1 MAREWLDALYF
12 RGIPL
17 SNDAPTNGQV
27 YTYNS
32 YTMEREPATPGW
44 GGWAVDSVNWQTGV
58 VVLDADDIDD
68 ATTTNKFVT
77 AWDITK
83 LGNLSWTNTWDV
95 TVSDSSEID
104 LSLTGQQIS
113 ASIVAGSIDES
124 KLDASVNASLDLA
137 DSALQANQT
146 ITLSWDVS
154 GSWSTSISTTIWS
167 WAVDIAML
175 SASWTPSGTTFLRG
189 DNTWS
194 VPAGAW
200 NVSKVGTPV
209 NNQVWVWTWDGTI
222 EWDANLTFDTSTD
235 TLTTVNTVLSTV
247 KSAGSWWVEIKNSSG
262 TDTIITGAWGGTG
275 TSIVGTTNI
284 ASASADYHQVAW
296 GTGTITDTATGSST
310 NININL
316 VPKGT
321 GRLQASW
328 VNVPTISSTDTLTNK
343 RVTRRLTTTN
353 APWATPTTN
362 TDNVDIMKFTGL
374 ATAITSMTTNLS
386 GTPVEGDKLEFIF
399 VDNGT
404 ARAITRGASF
414 AATTVP
420 LPTTTVISTKLRVGF
435 EWGGSTR
442 DCIAVA

>member
-1 MAREWLDALYF
+1 MTLRT
-12 RGIPL
+12 I
-17 SNDAPTNGQV
+17 TNGRLV
-27 YTYNS
+27 EWEKIDNL
-32 YTMEREPATPGW
+32 PADTNAALAWKQATLVSATNIKTINWSSVLWSGDLVVGW
-44 GGWAVDSVNWQTGV
+44 GGNVDSVNWQTGV

-68 ATTTNKFVT
+68 TATTNKFVT
-77 AWDITK
+77 ATDITN
-83 LGNLSWTNTWDV
+83 LWNLSGTNTGD
-95 TVSDSSEID
+95 
-104 LSLTGQQIS
+104 
-113 ASIVAGSIDES
+113 
-124 KLDASVNASLDLA
+124 
-137 DSALQANQT
+137 QT
-146 ITLSWDVS
+146 ITLSWDVTGS
-154 GSWSTSISTTIWS
+154 GTTWITSTIAAG
-167 WAVDIAML
+167 AVDIAML
-175 SASWTPSGTTFLRG
+175 SATGTPSWTTFLRW

-200 NVSKVGTPV
+200 NVSKVWTPV
-209 NNQVWVWTWDGTI
+209 DNQIWVWTWDGTI
-222 EWDANLTFDTSTD
+222 EGDANLTFDTSTD
-235 TLTTVNTVLSTV
+235 TLTTVNTVLQTV
-247 KSAGSWWVEIKNSSG
+247 KASGSGWVEIKNSWG
-262 TDTIITGAWGGTG
+262 TDVIVTGAWGGTG
-275 TSIVGTTNI
+275 TSITWTTNV

-321 GRLQASW
+321 GRLQANG

-343 RVTRRLTTTN
+343 RVTRRLVTTN

-374 ATAITSMTTNLS
+374 AAAITSMTTNLS

-399 VDNGT
+399 LDDWT
-404 ARAITRGASF
+404 ARAITRWASF